1 MGGIDTRAD
10 DMPAMTSEV
19 MEFSASAR
27 IMPPVHSLTAHAGTL
42 LREWRTSRRLS
53 QMDLALEANVSPR
66 HLSCVETGKAQPSRD
81 MISRLADALGM
92 PLRER
97 NALLISAGYA
107 PKYRETQ
114 LDSPEMVRVRRAIE
128 FILQQQEP
136 YPAIVTNRYWDVLL
150 ANEATKRIFGFL
162 KPGGPRAGN
171 VLRQIFDPL
180 DMRSVLR
187 NWEELAIDIIRHVHN
202 QVAVAPSDTKARA
215 LLEEILAYPGV
226 PEEWRTRE
234 PGSLPQPLM
243 NTIFGK
249 EDVELRFFSTIT
261 TFGTP
266 HDVTLE
272 ELRIECMFP
281 ADDATAEFCRKMA
294 SN

>member
-1 MGGIDTRAD
+1 
-10 DMPAMTSEV
+10 
-19 MEFSASAR
+19 
-27 IMPPVHSLTAHAGTL
+27 MPPVHSLTTHAGTL

-53 QMDLALEANVSPR
+53 QLDLALEANVSPR

-81 MISRLADALGM
+81 MISRLADALSM

-114 LDSPEMVRVRRAIE
+114 LDSPEMAPVKRAIE
-128 FILQQQEP
+128 FILQHQEP
-136 YPAIVTNRYWDVLL
+136 YPAVVTNRHWDMLL
-150 ANEATKRIFGFL
+150 TNEATTRIFGFL
-162 KPGGPRAGN
+162 KPGGPRHGN
-171 VLRQIFDPL
+171 VLRQIFDPD

-187 NWEELAIDIIRHVHN
+187 NWDELAIDIIRHVHN

-226 PEEWRTRE
+226 PAEWQTRE
-234 PGSLPQPLM
+234 PGSAPQPLM
-243 NTIFGK
+243 NTVFGK
-249 EDVELRFFSTIT
+249 DDLELRFFSTIT

-266 HDVTLE
+266 HDVTLD

-281 ADDATAEFCRKMA
+281 ADDATAEFCRRVA
-294 SN
+294 VPV

>member
-19 MEFSASAR
+19 MEFSPSAR

-150 ANEATKRIFGFL
+150 ANEATKRIFSFL

-249 EDVELRFFSTIT
+249 DDVELRFFSTIT